1 MSSFIFRYESYA
13 RPYTKNHE
21 NVALSIY
28 TSAIENDGVFYVLP
42 WIQEMQK
49 TDFYQLEMI
58 LEHDKP
64 FEPLTNI

>member
-28 TSAIENDGVFYVLP
+28 SIYTSAIENDGVFYVLP
-42 WIQEMQK
+42 WIQEM
-49 TDFYQLEMI
+49 
-58 LEHDKP
+58 
-64 FEPLTNI
+64 